1 MRMELTLQALRDAV
15 ENHAAI
21 RRIQRLTPAGGPGD
35 KVFPPTYAGLDDK
48 PCYITEQRRI
58 NGADVPCV
66 LLDSVQS
73 QANRLEEAL
82 LKAVRRGLFKLPYIS
97 VDFSGQKGA
106 NQIEIGDLGEVTSLD
121 APHRVFDAIIR
132 DSQLDGTKFTDTDYY
147 RELVLAKPSMAL
159 PVFKWSPTSLI
170 FGAWNSTGGAGLG
183 ARFARCLVSEIVG
196 VNAVTGHRGAVRIDP
211 LGIRADVKIVG
222 GPIDW
227 RIARDD
233 EKTNLNPSK
242 INHSNIL
249 ARYGIGGVTIDYAVH
264 TVVVSCTG
272 LRRLKFAD
280 SAIRDE
286 AAGRALLASLA
297 LLAIVLQDS
306 EGYSLRS
313 RCDLVSDRTAPFEVV
328 RHDGSSEQFGLVLEQ
343 ALDLF
348 SQSVEEAR
356 NAGFPWETEPIRLK
370 PQPRL
375 VELVALSRARALKGE
390 PEPKEGVSES

>member
-1 MRMELTLQALRDAV
+1 MELTLQALRDAV

-147 RELVLAKPSMAL
+147 RELHWQSHQWH
-159 PVFKWSPTSLI
+159 FQCSS
-170 FGAWNSTGGAGLG
+170 GAPP
-183 ARFARCLVSEIVG
+183 
-196 VNAVTGHRGAVRIDP
+196 H
-211 LGIRADVKIVG
+211 
-222 GPIDW
+222 
-227 RIARDD
+227 
-233 EKTNLNPSK
+233 
-242 INHSNIL
+242 
-249 ARYGIGGVTIDYAVH
+249 
-264 TVVVSCTG
+264 
-272 LRRLKFAD
+272 
-280 SAIRDE
+280 
-286 AAGRALLASLA
+286 
-297 LLAIVLQDS
+297 
-306 EGYSLRS
+306 
-313 RCDLVSDRTAPFEVV
+313 
-328 RHDGSSEQFGLVLEQ
+328 
-343 ALDLF
+343 
-348 SQSVEEAR
+348 
-356 NAGFPWETEPIRLK
+356 
-370 PQPRL
+370 
-375 VELVALSRARALKGE
+375 
-390 PEPKEGVSES
+390 

>member
-1 MRMELTLQALRDAV
+1 MELTLQALRDAV

-35 KVFPPTYAGLDDK
+35 KVFPPTYAGLGDK

-306 EGYSLRS
+306 EGYSLGS